1 MAASIRNSEKR
12 MSMRRKISGIMA
24 GVLII
29 TTVGSYTY
37 LHSKEVA
44 AKDTLD
50 SIVKVVGRITDNDPY
65 TILEVTPGYAPY
77 IVSLNGLDGNVYT
90 VSGSQLMGQ
99 MGYYVSGSEPVRSDI
114 GIAINDTVSENIFV
128 ADDYSSIEP
137 EYLYLRSSVSD
148 SNMRYELADMMF
160 SVLDEEGI
168 LNNPVKGKSV
178 LESDSYFTRDNIK
191 HYSVYNEKHEGD
203 TVWKD
208 NEHYTINDDNYDLLG
223 FERLDKIYKERD
235 NKSTSYYEDGSSYI
249 DRVKG
254 RMIRM
259 DEDDYGNSAGNYML
273 RYDYANSMSD
283 NNIGYDFL
291 REYIAE
297 GASEGM
303 GFKYVSGNSTE
314 EDALKGDFEPGLK
327 MSDTGSKADVIA
339 AFKPA
344 DEGTMSGYRIISV
357 DDELTAGKYGDDT
370 PVYIKDGDRYVF
382 VKTYKDLGIVSNNT
396 TGFNSYYDSGYYVS
410 EEVHF
415 VMPAAAGAEDILID
429 VGEDDD
435 PEVTFTDDNE
445 EDVYDDISSENQVS
459 DNAVEDVDS
468 EEDIDLITESDTDNG
483 DSENDEDDADEGEEY
498 YVLGFEYVS
507 KASDEQLY
515 NILYVHGGMPEDG
528 AQYVINEDDPLVTV
542 MSGDGCVEV
551 TDKSGNVN
559 FLVYDYTPEKGNY
572 KWQAQAYDEEYDPL
586 DLSNVVRIRGAV
598 IYYRLDF
605 SNNEWFKQYALD
617 RNAGNE
623 CEKLNVVVNTVPV
636 TELTYTDVTNAK
648 MTSLVSGTSRFTLYD
663 HISEWDMERFGQP
676 TCDQY
681 KKKSNDFKQDLFK
694 KMFERI
700 VTENIPAVADYMI
713 VAQGKEDPDLND
725 TLARRYVSALMLD
738 APDKYFDAI
747 NNLDLDD
754 DADNREPSETPNTTS
769 LSQNSCH
776 FVNKS
781 AYIYNMKWADQKD
794 GEYVSFLNQF
804 MYTMSE
810 LNSSIV
816 GFKDTEVSEGFEDVL
831 LDIQNENLYRET
843 DNADGKR
850 ELLDTSITQA
860 TVLRYIIGY
869 AEKREDSYKGKMRI
883 LEIEPTPNFNLQVN
897 DSGENVNEY
906 NNIGT
911 GDVKSTTSYKNG
923 TFGTDD
929 GKLYFKNDRRD
940 PIVDQADTRIELTRM
955 SVAEFIGHIDDL
967 NAKYDMIYIGMNI
980 DGLNT
985 STPDDNDVRNGLAKV
1000 VSSQWKWKNGKLVE
1014 EKTYSPEKLTVYNDT
1029 SMRGLV
1035 YSNIGDYVYMNGNLL
1050 GNSPY
1055 DYKDGTP
1062 ARLVNKSSYDVN
1074 NMKFRARYSGN
1085 DITAEDVK
1093 KLTEFLD
1100 AGYPI
1105 VLDDDF
1111 FVDVTAIDN
1120 RAINTNMVDSVSYMY
1135 QFVHSV
1141 KDRKNVFAL
1150 SNMNKKLFNWYLN
1163 LSKPEVTL
1171 YGDSKTATEQLVY
1184 INLSPVDNYYHAT
1197 YNFSI
1202 SNKGAASSEST
1213 YNAALYIDI
1222 NADGKYS
1229 HSQEGIRITE
1239 IRTSDGQ
1246 IVSGSEDAGGNV
1258 VYSLRTGVEY
1268 VANCQLAASFE
1279 GVVPWRLEITQND
1292 NTKRRTN
1299 ATGYYQ
1305 INRNELTPIKV
1316 LQITTGSGATSTWN
1330 MDTTSKDAN
1339 NIFCKLLNDH
1349 SIVKYDVDIKAYS
1362 ANYFDNLEFLPASER
1377 TAANKTK
1384 ETYLHE
1390 LENYDMLVMGFADC
1404 YRAPNNTNAILAI
1417 QEYIADGN
1425 SVLFSHDCSSYVNY
1439 VNGSTSGVSNGSF
1452 GTNWG
1457 YNFNRYI
1464 RNLVGMDRY
1473 NVLGSTDWDS
1483 SYWDGIL
1490 TNTEWKDILKD
1501 NTVEHNYDKAWYPK
1515 IGVRNDDGTVEGGVE
1530 AGSDYTGSKGAY
1542 LQNQGYSWFGMN
1554 KKRAYH
1560 DRNGN
1565 GVDLKYRYV
1574 NGFYDDG
1581 SDGQENSPNKYNV
1594 TRVNEGQITKYPY
1607 NLPATFTVATTHGQY
1622 YQLDFTAD
1630 DDMDDETDIV
1640 VWYCIGDS
1648 INKEHKKDMYELT
1661 INDVRNNYYIYNKGS
1676 VTYTGVGH
1684 SAVLSGNNP
1693 IGSEDEVKL
1702 FINTLIACYQ
1712 QGAHEP
1718 SLKIV
1723 ENYDNS
1729 SRNVDNIYLSY
1740 DKSYDDNAAYDTNG
1754 VLDNTVDVYFST
1766 EKASLVQNAAFISHE
1781 VSAKLYYEAA
1791 STDPGAV
1798 ELTDGAGNKFYGIEI
1813 TPTEFRHL
1821 DNTGNETGDL
1831 TDMDALIDK
1840 VVYKARIP
1848 ILNQNSDVMWTAYG
1862 TPGTTV
1868 SSNSLNA
1875 RRILVVTTDTTTN
1888 SKTGKSKEKSNVKA
1902 VSLVRAQM
1910 FMLD

>member
-1 MAASIRNSEKR
+1 MAGSIKNSIQNKNI
-12 MSMRRKISGIMA
+12 RRKISGIMA
-24 GVLII
+24 GVMVL
-29 TTVGSYTY
+29 TTIGSYTY

-77 IVSLNGLDGNVYT
+77 IVSLNGLDGNVYS
-90 VSGSQLMGQ
+90 VSGNQLMGQ
-99 MGYYVSGSEPVRSDI
+99 MGYYVSGSEPVRADI
-114 GIAINDTVSENIFV
+114 RAAINDTVSENI
-128 ADDYSSIEP
+128 SIREDSGFKAP
-137 EYLYLRSSVSD
+137 EYYYFRSSVSD
-148 SNMRYELADMMF
+148 SNMRYELTDMMF
-160 SVLDEEGI
+160 SVLDEQGI

-178 LESDSYFTRDNIK
+178 LESDRYFTRDNVR
-191 HYSVYNEKHEGD
+191 HYSVYNEKREGD
-203 TVWKD
+203 VVWED
-208 NEHYTINDDNYDLLG
+208 NERYVIGSDNYDLLG
-223 FERLDKIYKERD
+223 FERLDKIYKKHNE
-235 NKSTSYYEDGSSYI
+235 KSTSYYEDGSAYI
-249 DRVKG
+249 DRAKG
-254 RMIRM
+254 RMIR
-259 DEDDYGNSAGNYML
+259 EDDDDFGTSAGNYVL
-273 RYDYANSMSD
+273 KYDYADSLSD
-283 NNIGYDFL
+283 SNIGYDFL
-291 REYIAE
+291 RDLLAGGVAE
-297 GASEGM
+297 QK
-303 GFKYVSGNSTE
+303 GFRYVSVNSAQE
-314 EDALKGDFEPGLK
+314 EPQKGDFEPGLK
-327 MSDTGSKADVIA
+327 LSDDNNEANVIA
-339 AFKPA
+339 AFKAAEEA
-344 DEGTMSGYRIISV
+344 DSGYRIVGV
-357 DDELTAGKYGDDT
+357 DDELTFGEYGDDT
-370 PVYIKDGDRYVF
+370 PVYIKDGDQYIY
-382 VKTYKDLGIVSNNT
+382 VKTFGELGLSSNNV
-396 TGFNSYYDSGYYVS
+396 TGYNSYYEKGYYVS
-410 EEVHF
+410 EEAHLLT
-415 VMPAAAGAEDILID
+415 AAASTPNDILTDETTDID
-429 VGEDDD
+429 AEAGSEKVIPADGDD
-435 PEVTFTDDNE
+435 FNE
-445 EDVYDDISSENQVS
+445 ETDEPVIDIILSEDRESDLIDQEIYNDTASENS
-459 DNAVEDVDS
+459 VEDV
-468 EEDIDLITESDTDNG
+468 EATTNEF
-483 DSENDEDDADEGEEY
+483 
-498 YVLGFEYVS
+498 YVLRFEYVEG
-507 KASDEQLY
+507 ASDEQLY
-515 NILYVHGGMPEDG
+515 NVLYFNGSTPEYG
-528 AQYVINEDDPLVTV
+528 AQYVVDENNPLITV
-542 MSGDGCVEV
+542 LSCDGCIEA
-551 TDKSGNVN
+551 DKTSNVD
-559 FLVYDYTPEKGNY
+559 FLVYDYVPGKGNY
-572 KWQAQAYDEEYDPL
+572 KWQAQEYGPEYDPL
-586 DLSNVVRIRGAV
+586 DIGNVVRIRGAE

-605 SNNEWFKQYALD
+605 TNNEWFKQYALD
-617 RNAGNE
+617 RNEGRE
-623 CEKLNVVVNTVPV
+623 CENLNVIVNTVSV
-636 TELTYTDVTNAK
+636 NGLLYSDITEAD
-648 MTSLVSGTSRFTLYD
+648 MTSVVSASGRFTLYD
-663 HISEWDMERFGQP
+663 YISDWDMERFGQP
-676 TCDQY
+676 GCDQY
-681 KKKSNDFKQDLFK
+681 KKKVNDFPQDLYK
-694 KMFERI
+694 KMIERV
-700 VTENIPAVADYMI
+700 VTENIPAVADYNII
-713 VAQGKEDPDLND
+713 VQGGEDEGLED
-725 TLARRYVSALMLD
+725 TFVRRYVSALMLNS
-738 APDKYFDAI
+738 PDKYFDAI

-754 DADNREPSETPNTTS
+754 DTNNREPAETPNTMS

-776 FVNKS
+776 FVNES
-781 AYIYNMKWADQKD
+781 VYIYNMKWTDQAS
-794 GEYVSFLNQF
+794 GEYVCFLNPHMF
-804 MYTMSE
+804 TMSE
-810 LNSSIV
+810 LNANIV
-816 GFKDTEVSEGFEDVL
+816 GFNNTEVSDGFEEVL

-843 DNADGKR
+843 DNAGGKR
-850 ELLDTSITQA
+850 ELLDTSITEA

-869 AEKREDSYKGKMRI
+869 AEKREESYKGKMRI

-911 GDVKSTTSYKNG
+911 GDVRSTTFYKNG

-929 GKLYFKNDRRD
+929 GKLYFKNDRNN

-955 SVAEFIGHIDDL
+955 SVAEFIGHIEDL
-967 NAKYDMIYIGMNI
+967 NAEYDMIYIGMNI

-985 STPDDNDVRNGLAKV
+985 TASDDNDVRNGLAKV
-1000 VSSQWKWKNGKLVE
+1000 VSSEWQWNGRNWVE
-1014 EKTYSPEKLTVYNDT
+1014 KKTYSPEKLTVYNDAG
-1029 SMRGLV
+1029 MRGLV
-1035 YSNIGDYVYMNGNLL
+1035 YSNIGDYVYMKGNLL

-1055 DYKDGTP
+1055 DYKDQTP
-1062 ARLVNKSSYDVN
+1062 ARLVNKSSYSVD

-1100 AGYPI
+1100 AGYPV
-1105 VLDDDF
+1105 VLDDEF
-1111 FVDVTAIDN
+1111 FTDVTAIDN
-1120 RAINTNMVDSVSYMY
+1120 RTIDTNKVDSVSYMY

-1163 LSKPEVTL
+1163 LSKPELTL
-1171 YGDSKTATEQLVY
+1171 TGDSKTATEQLVY

-1197 YNFSI
+1197 YNFNI

-1229 HSQEGIRITE
+1229 HSQEGIKITE

-1246 IVSGSEDAGGNV
+1246 LVTGSEDVDGNV
-1258 VYSLRTGVEY
+1258 VYSLRTGVDY

-1305 INRNELTPIKV
+1305 INRSELTPIKV
-1316 LQITTGSGATSTWN
+1316 LQIMSGGDADGTWN
-1330 MDTTSKDAN
+1330 MDKTSKNPN
-1339 NIFCKLLNDH
+1339 NIFGKLLNDH
-1349 SIVKYDVDIKAYS
+1349 NIVKYDVDITAIS
-1362 ANYFDNLEFLPASER
+1362 ANNFDNLMFLPASQR
-1377 TAANKTK
+1377 TNANKTK
-1384 ETYLHE
+1384 ETYLSE
-1390 LENYDMLVMGFADC
+1390 LENYDMLVMGFQDC

-1439 VNGSTSGVSNGSF
+1439 VDGSTNNVDNGGF

-1457 YNFNRYI
+1457 YNFNKYI

-1483 SYWDGIL
+1483 PYWSGIL
-1490 TNTEWKDILKD
+1490 SNTEWKDILD
-1501 NTVEHNYDKAWYPK
+1501 DTIEHNYDKAWYPK
-1515 IGVRNDDGTVEGGVE
+1515 RGVRNDDGTVEGGVE
-1530 AGSDYTGSKGAY
+1530 AGSDYTGGKGAY

-1554 KKRAYH
+1554 NKRAYH
-1560 DRNGN
+1560 NRNGN

-1574 NGFYDDG
+1574 DGFYDDG
-1581 SDGQENSPNKYNV
+1581 SDGQESNNIKYNV
-1594 TRVNEGQITKYPY
+1594 TKVNDGQITKYPY
-1607 NLPATFTVATTHGQY
+1607 NLPSTFKVAGTHGQY

-1630 DDMDDETDIV
+1630 DDMDGETDIV

-1648 INKEHKKDMYELT
+1648 TNKKHENDMYELT

-1766 EKASLVQNAAFISHE
+1766 EKASLIQNAAFISHE

-1910 FMLD
+1910 FMLE